1 MYELPHDDPL
11 LRSRRFDPDRPSG
24 TELTLGNVQKL
35 ASAAAELRVET
46 TDINERLAKYRA
58 AFDATIADIEKR
70 IAAVEATARTAI
82 AEANRRDA
90 LRRGP
95 RQ

>member
-1 MYELPHDDPL
+1 MYELPHDDPS
-11 LRSRRFDPDRPSG
+11 LRSRRFDADRPSG

-58 AFDATIADIEKR
+58 AFDATIADLNQR
-70 IAAVEATARTAI
+70 IAVVEATTKTAI
-82 AEANRRDA
+82 AEAAQRDA
-90 LRRGP
+90 RRGP
-95 RQ
+95 RP